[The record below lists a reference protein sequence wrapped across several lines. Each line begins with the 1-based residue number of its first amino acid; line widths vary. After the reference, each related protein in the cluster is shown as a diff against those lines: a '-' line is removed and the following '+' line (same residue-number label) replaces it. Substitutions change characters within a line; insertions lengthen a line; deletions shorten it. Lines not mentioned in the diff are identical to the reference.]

1 MNVRRDTFWHWPGW
15 SQLGYA
21 LALGF
26 ANSLWFG
33 VAYGGADW
41 LSEHHSFRVRLH
53 LGIDLSVPFV
63 PAMTIFYLSLN
74 VCCGVRRSSSAAGG
88 DLLALSVS
96 LASATLVAAIFFVL
110 LPGQQAYAP
119 PQDHE
124 LGDWAGIYHF
134 ACWLAMTHN
143 YLPSLHVAFTTIAI
157 AVYRDHAKRWKNPI
171 GRLGA
176 GHYFVHHADP
186 SALSCRCRQ
195 RDTFG
200 LVGGPLDLSTSTG
213 QATTTSNGR
222 NTAGQP
228 SHVSRATGLMLPA
241 FCPRARQRR

>member
-1 MNVRRDTFWHWPGW
+1 M
-15 SQLGYA
+15 
-21 LALGF
+21 
-26 ANSLWFG
+26 
-33 VAYGGADW
+33 AYGGADW

-74 VCCGVRRSSSAAGG
+74 VLLWCAPFVLRSRRE
-88 DLLALSVS
+88 LLALSVS

-157 AVYRDHAKRWKNPI
+157 AVYRDHAKRW
-171 GRLGA
+171 GRILLGVWGLA
-176 GHYFVHHADP
+176 IISSTMLIHQHY
-186 SALSCRCRQ
+186 
-195 RDTFG
+195 
-200 LVGGPLDLSTSTG
+200 LVDVVSGILLGWLAVRWIYRPLLARRRRLPMDETPPANHPTY
-213 QATTTSNGR
+213 QE
-222 NTAGQP
+222 
-228 SHVSRATGLMLPA
+228 LPA
-241 FCPRARQRR
+241 